1 MVLGNALQ
9 VEPMDGRTAVGM
21 RSCAGCASFE
31 NGAEMLCGVLKTVVA
46 IKAGQ
51 TRHPFPVP

>member
-1 MVLGNALQ
+1 
-9 VEPMDGRTAVGM
+9 MDGRTAVGM